1 MVCLSFAGPPKGE
14 VDAKTTTTPKLSK
27 SIGSI
32 FYNPVESVFTI
43 HLVVVQHLFSDFQ
56 GMLFAFGKIWI
67 CEFICL
73 PALKSCYFP
82 VVLNS
87 IQCAYY

>member
-1 MVCLSFAGPPKGE
+1 MVCLSFAGLPIGDNA
-14 VDAKTTTTPKLSK
+14 VKTTTTPKLSK
-27 SIGSI
+27 SKGSI
-32 FYNPVESVFTI
+32 FNNPVESVFTI

-56 GMLFAFGKIWI
+56 GMLFAFGNIWI